1 MMISDNR
8 LFHSIGVARMMK
20 RLAMCFRPNDTEFA
34 ESMFLLGLLHDV
46 GYEFTDDVVQHA
58 KIGGDILIHCGFRYA
73 DCVAVHG
80 YVTNDVFSDELYIL
94 NLADMIIGSDGKIC
108 TFDDRL
114 DYIKNRYGAESKQYQ
129 EAVIMVKKLKD
140 DNRYLVFNFVD

>member
-1 MMISDNR
+1 MISDNR
-8 LFHSIGVARMMK
+8 LFHSIGVARMAK
-20 RLAMCFRPNDTEFA
+20 QLAMCLRPNDTVFA
-34 ESMFLLGLLHDV
+34 ENMFLLGLLHDI

-58 KIGGDILIHCGFRYA
+58 KIGGDILARCGFQYA
-73 DCVAVHG
+73 DSVAVHG

-94 NLADMIIGSDGKIC
+94 NLADMIVGSDGKTC

-114 DYIKNRYGAESKQYQ
+114 DYIKNRYGAKSKQYE

-140 DNRYLVFNFVD
+140 DDRFHVFNFVD